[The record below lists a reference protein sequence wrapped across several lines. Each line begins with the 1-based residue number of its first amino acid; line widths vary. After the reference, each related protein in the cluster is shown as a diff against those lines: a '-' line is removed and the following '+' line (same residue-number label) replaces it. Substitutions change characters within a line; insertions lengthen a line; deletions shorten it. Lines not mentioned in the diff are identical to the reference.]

1 MSKNIIKILKEN
13 FLQQKFELY
22 QGTYGGSIH
31 AFFIKSDSEK
41 ILEETWEKIRNMIG
55 VYFQSKLESEFDV
68 WNIYLFYITT
78 DVSKELK
85 HKIEHDTISSRK
97 IVVNDQMQ
105 MSSTDFKDYLFA
117 EHITNIN
124 LNVNLSSKVSPKFS
138 KNKTFSGIIDKIDLI
153 KAKKN
158 KEDFFGEALEQI
170 EKSLTDEV

>member
-1 MSKNIIKILKEN
+1 MSKNIIEILKEN
-13 FLQQKFELY
+13 FSQQKFELY
-22 QGTYGGSIH
+22 EGKYGGSIN

-41 ILEETWEKIRNMIG
+41 ILTETWEKIRNMIG

-97 IVVNDQMQ
+97 IVVNDKKE
-105 MSSTDFKDYLFA
+105 MSNTDFKDYLFA

-124 LNVNLSSKVSPKFS
+124 LNVNLSNKVNPKFS
-138 KNKTFSGIIDKIDLI
+138 KNKIFSKIIDKIDLV

-158 KEDFFGEALEQI
+158 KEGLFGEALEQI